1 MLTSRYNAMIL
12 ECQLDGENVEI
23 ITRAYG
29 NVQVC
34 QELHCSYIIFVIF
47 VLFAG
52 AGNCYECFYCYFAKY
67 VEQWH
72 RKSNNGV
79 HYGQFSVHVLIG

>member
-29 NVQVC
+29 NVQVDTRPRC
-34 QELHCSYIIFVIF
+34 RCINDLWFVS
-47 VLFAG
+47 G
-52 AGNCYECFYCYFAKY
+52 AKQARF
-67 VEQWH
+67 QH
-72 RKSNNGV
+72 
-79 HYGQFSVHVLIG
+79 LL